1 MYYAPHINSIILT
14 LEWSRCLLSFFFS
27 LCCLHYRPAKHL
39 SVSVFITIPESSFPL
54 ACAGSFLL
62 GSHIVSSYYSSLCL
76 RDHTLEKHIKDIK
89 YWKFQSLKM
98 DLFSLDI
105 WLTVCPHID
114 SWIGV
119 IFLHNFK
126 ISVSL
131 LISGVIANGP
141 VVSEE
146 KTLRPAMGIV
156 ASWSSVCDFA
166 ESRKGLLSHGVWSFY
181 RCPLKWGFARH
192 WCCPPHAPR
201 QSTWSFPGDLGKWDS
216 FWLCSSSFG
225 NFLVFEAVFLI

>member
-181 RCPLKWGFARH
+181 SDIPWSEVLLVTGAVHLMLLGNPRGPSLETWESGTHSDFVLLPLGI
-192 WCCPPHAPR
+192 
-201 QSTWSFPGDLGKWDS
+201 S
-216 FWLCSSSFG
+216 
-225 NFLVFEAVFLI
+225 